1 MKYNENAKENL
12 NILAKG
18 AFITSQYAGQTNIM
32 TIGWG
37 AIGNIWAKPVFIAM
51 VRKSRFTHDLLD
63 KSNEFTITIPHEDMS
78 EALALCGTKSGRSVD
93 KIDALGLKMTE
104 SKEVNTP
111 TIDCKG
117 THYECMVLYKTD
129 MKPAALDEIT
139 KERWY
144 ADDDYHTIYFAEI
157 VNTVEK

>member
-1 MKYNENAKENL
+1 MGKAR
-12 NILAKG
+12 I
-18 AFITSQYAGQTNIM
+18 
-32 TIGWG
+32 
-37 AIGNIWAKPVFIAM
+37 IAM